1 MNEIKIDKNVAA
13 MKLIE
18 ILLAK
23 GMINQATYTNIV
35 LPSNLVCHLFFL
47 YDEPQEQRSLFTHIS
62 LESRLLCVVFS
73 ADTNAGFIL
82 FSRIACALSQIS

>member
-1 MNEIKIDKNVAA
+1 MNEIRIDKNVAA

-35 LPSNLVCHLFFL
+35 KHANL
-47 YDEPQEQRSLFTHIS
+47 HIS
-62 LESRLLCVVFS
+62 Q
-73 ADTNAGFIL
+73 AA
-82 FSRIACALSQIS
+82 